1 MIIEPIYLLYGAI
14 FLAALLLVEGLYL
27 LYLDTRGGSS
37 AVNRRMSML
46 ATGKDSQQV
55 FEHLRRKP
63 TDRAERLGIFGG
75 WFVRFDR
82 LIAQSG
88 LTISTGRMLLIM
100 VGLMLSCF
108 LFLLYFTNAGTLPS
122 EPAAIAGW
130 VLLSVLAGLL
140 APIVYLR
147 TLRSKRIAKF
157 GEQLPDALDI
167 MVRSLQAGHPIS
179 AAISLVAKEMSDPIG
194 TEFGIAVDE
203 MTYGLDLREALQ
215 NMGRRIEIQDFE
227 YVVVSIN
234 IQHETGGNLAEVLNN
249 LSVVIRDRFRMFK
262 KIRAL
267 SSEGRLSAVV
277 LSFLP
282 FAVGAI
288 IFTGNPG
295 FYLNVADDPLFLP
308 MMGGALGLMLVGIF
322 IMYRMVNF
330 RV

>member
-27 LYLDTRGGSS
+27 LYQDTRGGSS

-46 ATGKDSQQV
+46 ATGKESKQV
-55 FEHLRRKP
+55 FEHLRRNP
-63 TDRAERLGIFGG
+63 TTRSQGLGIFGR

-82 LIAQSG
+82 LIAKSG
-88 LTISTGRMLLIM
+88 LIISTGRMLLIM
-100 VGLMLSCF
+100 VGLTVSCF
-108 LFLLYFTNAGTLPS
+108 LFLLYFTNSGVLPS
-122 EPAAIAGW
+122 EPAALVGW
-130 VLLSVLAGLL
+130 VLLSVLAGIL
-140 APIVYLR
+140 APIIYLH
-147 TLRSKRIAKF
+147 TLKSNRIKKF
-157 GEQLPDALDI
+157 SEQLPDALDI

-179 AAISLVAKEMSDPIG
+179 AAVGLVAKEMQDPIG

-203 MTYGLDLREALQ
+203 MTYGLDMREALQ
-215 NMGRRIEIQDFE
+215 NMSHRIEIQDFQ
-227 YVVVSIN
+227 YVVVAIN

-262 KIRAL
+262 KIKAL

-288 IFTGNPG
+288 IFTGNPS
-295 FYLNVADDPLFLP
+295 FYTNVADDPLFLP
-308 MMGGALGLMLVGIF
+308 MMGGALGLMLAGIF

>member
-27 LYLDTRGGSS
+27 LYQDTRGGSS

-55 FEHLRRKP
+55 FEHLRRRP
-63 TDRAERLGIFGG
+63 TARAERLGIFGG

-100 VGLMLSCF
+100 LGLMLSCF
-108 LFLLYFTNAGTLPS
+108 LFLLYFTNAGTLPGQ
-122 EPAAIAGW
+122 PAAIVGW
-130 VLLSVLAGLL
+130 VLLSLLAGVL
-140 APIVYLR
+140 APIVYLSYR
-147 TLRSKRIAKF
+147 RSNRIKQF
-157 GEQLPDALDI
+157 SEQLPDALDI

-179 AAISLVAKEMSDPIG
+179 AAIGLVAKEMNDPIG

-203 MTYGLDLREALQ
+203 MTYGLDMREALY

-234 IQHETGGNLAEVLNN
+234 IQHDTGGNLAEVLNN

-267 SSEGRLSAVV
+267 SSEGRLSAIV

>member
-27 LYLDTRGGSS
+27 LYQDTRGGSS

-63 TDRAERLGIFGG
+63 TKRAERLGIFGG

-82 LIAQSG
+82 MIAQSG
-88 LTISTGRMLLIM
+88 LTISTGRMLFIM
-100 VGLMLSCF
+100 VGLMASCF
-108 LFLLYFTNAGTLPS
+108 LFLLYFTNAGTLPGQ
-122 EPAAIAGW
+122 PVAIFGW
-130 VLLSVLAGLL
+130 VLLSVIVGIV
-140 APIVYLR
+140 APIIYLI
-147 TLRSKRIAKF
+147 TLKSNRLKKF
-157 GEQLPDALDI
+157 SEQLPDALDV

-179 AAISLVAKEMSDPIG
+179 AAVGLVSKEMADPIG

-203 MTYGLDLREALQ
+203 MTYGLDMREALQ
-215 NMGRRIEIQDFE
+215 NMGRRIEVQDFQ
-227 YVVVSIN
+227 YVVVAIN
-234 IQHETGGNLAEVLNN
+234 IQHETGGNLAEVLRN
-249 LSVVIRDRFRMFK
+249 LSMVIRDRFRMFK
-262 KIRAL
+262 KIKAL

-282 FAVGAI
+282 FAVGAL

-308 MMGGALGLMLVGIF
+308 MMGAALGLMLAGIY

-330 RV
+330 RI

>member
-27 LYLDTRGGSS
+27 LYQDTRGGSG

-46 ATGKDSQQV
+46 ATGRDSKKV

-63 TDRAERLGIFGG
+63 TTRAQKLGIFGA
-75 WFVRFDR
+75 WFIRFDR

-100 VGLMLSCF
+100 AGLSVACF
-108 LFLLYFTNAGTLPS
+108 LFMLYFTNSGTLPGD
-122 EPAAIAGW
+122 PTAIFGW
-130 VLLSVLAGLL
+130 VLLSILVGIL
-140 APIVYLR
+140 APVVYLR
-147 TLRSKRIAKF
+147 SLKMNRLKKF
-157 GEQLPDALDI
+157 SEQLPDALDI

-179 AAISLVAKEMSDPIG
+179 AAISLVSKEMADPIG

-203 MTYGLDLREALQ
+203 MTYGLGMREALE
-215 NMGRRIEIQDFE
+215 NMSRRTEVQDFQ

-234 IQHETGGNLAEVLNN
+234 IQHDTGGNLAEVLHN
-249 LSVVIRDRFRMFK
+249 LSTVIRDRFRMFK
-262 KIRAL
+262 KIKAL
-267 SSEGRLSAVV
+267 SSEGRMSAVV

-295 FYLNVADDPLFLP
+295 FYLKVADDPLFLP
-308 MMGGALGLMLVGIF
+308 MMGAAAGLMLAGIY

>member
-27 LYLDTRGGSS
+27 LYQDTRGGSS

-55 FEHLRRKP
+55 FEHLRRRP
-63 TDRAERLGIFGG
+63 TARAERLGIFGG

-100 VGLMLSCF
+100 LGLMLSCF
-108 LFLLYFTNAGTLPS
+108 LFLLYFTNAGTLPGQ
-122 EPAAIAGW
+122 PAAIVGW
-130 VLLSVLAGLL
+130 VLLSLLAGVLV
-140 APIVYLR
+140 PIVYLNY
-147 TLRSKRIAKF
+147 LRSNRIKQF
-157 GEQLPDALDI
+157 SEQLPDALDI

-179 AAISLVAKEMSDPIG
+179 AAIGLVSKEMNDPIG

-203 MTYGLDLREALQ
+203 MTYGLDMREALY

-234 IQHETGGNLAEVLNN
+234 IQHDTGGNLAEVLNN

-267 SSEGRLSAVV
+267 SSEGRLSAIV

-282 FAVGAI
+282 FGVGAI

>member
-27 LYLDTRGGSS
+27 LYQDTRGGSS

-55 FEHLRRKP
+55 FEHLRRRP
-63 TDRAERLGIFGG
+63 TARAERLGIFGG

-100 VGLMLSCF
+100 LGLMLSCF
-108 LFLLYFTNAGTLPS
+108 LFLLYFTNAGRLPGQ
-122 EPAAIAGW
+122 PAAIVGW
-130 VLLSVLAGLL
+130 VLLSLLAGVLV
-140 APIVYLR
+140 PIVYLNY
-147 TLRSKRIAKF
+147 LRSNRIKQF
-157 GEQLPDALDI
+157 SEQLPDALDI

-179 AAISLVAKEMSDPIG
+179 AAIGLVSKEMNDPIG

-203 MTYGLDLREALQ
+203 MTYGLDMREALY

-234 IQHETGGNLAEVLNN
+234 IQHDTGGNLAEVLNN

-267 SSEGRLSAVV
+267 SSEGRLSAIV

-282 FAVGAI
+282 FGVGAI